1 MFKVWQSATPT
12 LLRPSTIAMTAA
24 RLKTALA
31 SPVPTVAAAMLLVAA
46 RTPMPVV
53 AANRAV
59 ALLPPQTLNA
69 GIPMK
74 GVFTTACS
82 PARVTATRTVPRVEL
97 GWCQLHCLGHCVA
110 RSYIYFPDTNNFVS
124 HPMYVSVTSV

>member
-1 MFKVWQSATPT
+1 MRNKLAPIILDYGKARLRSGKVTPT

-59 ALLPPQTLNA
+59 ALLMPEFL
-69 GIPMK
+69 
-74 GVFTTACS
+74 
-82 PARVTATRTVPRVEL
+82 
-97 GWCQLHCLGHCVA
+97 
-110 RSYIYFPDTNNFVS
+110 
-124 HPMYVSVTSV
+124 